1 MGDERSTLS
10 DADEIA
16 NEIKRHSELY
26 YNFATPEITDLEFD
40 RLVDKLRELNP
51 KHPQLSA
58 VGADP
63 PPGSVKVVHEHPML
77 SLDKATT
84 NNEISHFV
92 NVTTASTKRFMVQP
106 KLDGSALS
114 LEYRRGMLVRAVT
127 RGSGTRGEDVTRN
140 IRRIPN
146 IPNRLNWRGDCFVRG
161 EVVMLLDT
169 YRENYS
175 EVAPNPRNLAAGA
188 LRQKHRESGKARAE
202 DLRFYAYDV
211 KFRPEENRSSGS
223 EQQPNYNFDSEILG
237 WISEMGI
244 EPAGRSVVQDSEIAS
259 VIDKIIKNTIEA
271 TASRENVPWEI
282 DGLVIKVDE
291 LAKRRLL
298 GQTAHHPRWALAW
311 KFPPHEAIT
320 VLMAVDWQTGR
331 TGNVTPVAKV
341 APVVVSGVTVEK
353 TTLHNSGEVERLKLR
368 IGDKVKIVRR
378 GDVIPKITEVLG
390 RAVKSDLTER
400 FHSDGTKFTQQL
412 PSRREIQPPSKC
424 LRCDSSL
431 TIEGAF
437 LKCVNP
443 SCPARLVRSVLY
455 WCRFHEIDGVGD
467 KLAEHLVESGLVSN
481 LGDIYGLSAQD
492 LMSLD
497 RMGEKSA
504 RGIIQQIEEKTTMPF
519 EKFLA
524 GLGLPRI
531 GPEIANLVSEQIQTT
546 DQFRSVVFSWAE
558 KDAQSEDHLEK
569 LIQING
575 LGDVV
580 ARLFLD
586 GAAKSWD
593 SIEYLIQALNI
604 IPARKSDKAIGVLD
618 GKTFCITGTLTRPRK
633 EIELMIK
640 SAGGKTTST
649 VSKRLNY
656 LVAGESAGS
665 KLTRASKINVTVIG
679 EDELLDMLSATKFND
694 DTIDSDV
701 QRSLFEY

>member
-1 MGDERSTLS
+1 
-10 DADEIA
+10 
-16 NEIKRHSELY
+16 
-26 YNFATPEITDLEFD
+26 
-40 RLVDKLRELNP
+40 
-51 KHPQLSA
+51 
-58 VGADP
+58 
-63 PPGSVKVVHEHPML
+63 
-77 SLDKATT
+77 
-84 NNEISHFV
+84 
-92 NVTTASTKRFMVQP
+92 
-106 KLDGSALS
+106 
-114 LEYRRGMLVRAVT
+114 
-127 RGSGTRGEDVTRN
+127 
-140 IRRIPN
+140 
-146 IPNRLNWRGDCFVRG
+146 
-161 EVVMLLDT
+161 
-169 YRENYS
+169 
-175 EVAPNPRNLAAGA
+175 
-188 LRQKHRESGKARAE
+188 
-202 DLRFYAYDV
+202 
-211 KFRPEENRSSGS
+211 
-223 EQQPNYNFDSEILG
+223 
-237 WISEMGI
+237 
-244 EPAGRSVVQDSEIAS
+244 
-259 VIDKIIKNTIEA
+259 
-271 TASRENVPWEI
+271 
-282 DGLVIKVDE
+282 
-291 LAKRRLL
+291 
-298 GQTAHHPRWALAW
+298 
-311 KFPPHEAIT
+311 
-320 VLMAVDWQTGR
+320 
-331 TGNVTPVAKV
+331 
-341 APVVVSGVTVEK
+341 
-353 TTLHNSGEVERLKLR
+353 
-368 IGDKVKIVRR
+368 
-378 GDVIPKITEVLG
+378 
-390 RAVKSDLTER
+390 
-400 FHSDGTKFTQQL
+400 
-412 PSRREIQPPSKC
+412 
-424 LRCDSSL
+424 
-431 TIEGAF
+431 
-437 LKCVNP
+437 
-443 SCPARLVRSVLY
+443 
-455 WCRFHEIDGVGD
+455 
-467 KLAEHLVESGLVSN
+467 
-481 LGDIYGLSAQD
+481 
-492 LMSLD
+492 MSLD

-694 DTIDSDV
+694 DTIGSDV